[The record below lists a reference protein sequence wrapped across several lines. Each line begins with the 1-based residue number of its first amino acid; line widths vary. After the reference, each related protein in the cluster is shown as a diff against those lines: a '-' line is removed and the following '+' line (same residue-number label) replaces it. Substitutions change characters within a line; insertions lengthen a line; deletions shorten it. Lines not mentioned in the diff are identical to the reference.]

1 MEAILSYIRE
11 AYAPLSLVV
20 YGSYADGTHD
30 SGSDFDALVITEERG
45 PLHDTS
51 CVGGVTLDVFVY
63 PTSYFDK
70 EYNPKDFI
78 QIVGGKILIDAD
90 ERVTNLQKQVAAWL
104 ENHPPRSVAQLRS
117 DVDWCVKMLGRVGRG
132 DAEGYFRWHWLLY
145 DSLSIFC
152 DVQGRLFLG
161 PKKTLTWMAQQYPV
175 SAALYERALREFTP
189 ESLKDWISHLASL
202 VTP

>member
-1 MEAILSYIRE
+1 MEALLSYIRE
-11 AYAPLSLVV
+11 TYAPLSLIV

-30 SGSDFDALVITEERG
+30 TGSDFDALVITEGRG

-63 PTSYFDK
+63 PASYFDK

-90 ERVTNLQKQVAAWL
+90 ERAEKLQKQVAAWL
-104 ENHPPRSVAQLRS
+104 ESRPDRSAAHIRS
-117 DVDWCVKMLGRVGRG
+117 DIDWCIKMLGRVERG

-152 DVQGRLFLG
+152 DVQGQLFLG
-161 PKKTLTWMAQQYPV
+161 PKKTLARMAQQHPV

-189 ESLKDWISHLASL
+189 ERLKDWISHLASL
-202 VTP
+202 MEA